1 MWTKIKKVLKSML
14 AGLAWLVGIVAPF
27 AAGIVAMENTNT
39 VFEQMVGWITMAEVA
54 VLSAIVI
61 WLKSKGR
68 LSAKSGE
75 EER

>member
-27 AAGIVAMENTNT
+27 AAGIVAKENTNT

-61 WLKSKGR
+61 WLKSKGKMKK
-68 LSAKSGE
+68 KSGE